1 MWPTETTGNQIHEEG
16 KEFGEKVKSLVCK
29 RKHAE
34 ADYRRPRSQKGI
46 DKVNKHR
53 VRSVG
58 GILSVNSVA
67 AKIETSRREV
77 T

>member
-1 MWPTETTGNQIHEEG
+1 MKRVRNLARRSEKPRNQ
-16 KEFGEKVKSLVCK
+16 K
-29 RKHAE
+29 
-34 ADYRRPRSQKGI
+34 

-58 GILSVNSVA
+58 GILSVDSVA